1 MTEVGSFLK
10 VWEKDSVYCIEPAD
24 KHAIDA
30 AVEKYLETGR
40 DSLLYLTLYC
50 GDEYV
55 TRVSCIMNWR
65 ESTPAGRQRQREL
78 DAAGKE
84 EDGIPAWEEAE

>member
-1 MTEVGSFLK
+1 MTEIGSFIK
-10 VWEKDSVYCIEPAD
+10 VWETNSVYCVELAD

-40 DSLLYLTLYC
+40 DSLLYLMLHS
-50 GDEYV
+50 GDEYI

-65 ESTPAGRQRQREL
+65 ESTPEGRQRQREL
-78 DAAGKE
+78 DAAQKE
-84 EDGIPAWEEAE
+84 EDGIPAWEKAE